1 MDSQDMESIIP
12 KWSFLL
18 GDSMYTKIKFP
29 LWRAEKY
36 VMIGS
41 TCIIWNYIL
50 EVEKKLSKEKTILC
64 YDFSLQEAIQQF
76 GFQLSVFP

>member
-1 MDSQDMESIIP
+1 
-12 KWSFLL
+12 
-18 GDSMYTKIKFP
+18 
-29 LWRAEKY
+29 
-36 VMIGS
+36 MIGS

-76 GFQLSVFP
+76 GFQLSVFPQYKRS